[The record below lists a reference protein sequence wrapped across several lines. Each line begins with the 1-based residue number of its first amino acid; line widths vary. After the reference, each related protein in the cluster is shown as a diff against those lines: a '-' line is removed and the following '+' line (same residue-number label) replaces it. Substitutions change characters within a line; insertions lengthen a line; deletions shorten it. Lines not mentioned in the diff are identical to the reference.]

1 MTDKRR
7 KFDLS
12 EELQNRLQMIAK
24 TTGQSLQ
31 SALSHSLFLGTN
43 VFLGRGQTGV
53 THDPGMG
60 SQENFSRGQSGVTH
74 DPKTGFCLA
83 GASNEPITIGSY
95 TGNMGYNAGE
105 PKEKKRTK
113 KKNELDEGEIF
124 SLQVI
129 FDLWNSTVKSLA
141 KVHGKNRSRLDHAK
155 ARQKEGYDLAQV
167 FAKVE
172 ASDFLTGRK
181 PNDDRDWS
189 ANFDWVL
196 RPNNCPRISEGQ
208 FDNTKTKTNHFDD
221 SRFDPNRI

>member
-1 MTDKRR
+1 MADKRR
-7 KFDLS
+7 KFELS

-24 TTGQSLQ
+24 TTGQSVQ

-53 THDPGMG
+53 THDPNPG
-60 SQENFSRGQSGVTH
+60 SQENFHRGQSGVTH
-74 DPKTGFCLA
+74 DPKTGFSLA
-83 GASNEPITIGSY
+83 GASNEPINIGSY
-95 TGNMGYNAGE
+95 TEKVSNIAGE

-113 KKNELDEGEIF
+113 KKNELDEGEKF

-129 FDLWNSTVKSLA
+129 FDLWNSTVKSLPR
-141 KVHGKNRSRLDHAK
+141 VHGKNKSRLDHAK
-155 ARQKEGYDLAQV
+155 ARQKEGYDLGEL

-181 PNDDRDWS
+181 PNDQDWPG

-196 RPNNCPRISEGQ
+196 RPTNCPRIAEGQ
-208 FDNTKTKTNHFDD
+208 FDNTEKPNDKLDD
-221 SRFDPNRI
+221 SRFDPNKF

>member
-1 MTDKRR
+1 MADKRR
-7 KFDLS
+7 KFELS

-24 TTGQSLQ
+24 TTGQSVQ

-53 THDPGMG
+53 SGDPMPG
-60 SQENFSRGQSGVTH
+60 SS
-74 DPKTGFCLA
+74 LA
-83 GASNEPITIGSY
+83 GASIEPINIGSY
-95 TGNMGYNAGE
+95 TGNMEYNAGE

-113 KKNELDEGEIF
+113 KKDELDEGEIF

-141 KVHGKNRSRLDHAK
+141 RVHGKNRSRLANAK
-155 ARQKEGYDLAQV
+155 ARQKEGYDLGEL

-181 PNDDRDWS
+181 PNDQDWS

-196 RPNNCPRISEGQ
+196 RPTNCPRIAEGQ
-208 FDNTKTKTNHFDD
+208 FDNTAKTNDKLDD
-221 SRFDPNRI
+221 SRFDPNKF

>member
-1 MTDKRR
+1 MADKRR

-12 EELQNRLQMIAK
+12 EELQNRLQIIAK
-24 TTGQSLQ
+24 VTGQSMQ

-43 VFLGRGQTGV
+43 VFLGRGQAGV
-53 THDPGMG
+53 TDDPGMG
-60 SQENFSRGQSGVTH
+60 SQENFVRGQSGVTD
-74 DPKTGFCLA
+74 DPMPGSSLA
-83 GASNEPITIGSY
+83 GASIEPITIGSS
-95 TGNMGYNAGE
+95 TGNMEYNAGE

-113 KKNELDEGEIF
+113 KKDELGESEKF

-141 KVHGKNRSRLDHAK
+141 KVHGKNSSRLANAK

-172 ASDFLTGRK
+172 ASDFLTQRK
-181 PNDDRDWS
+181 PNEQNWS

-208 FDNTKTKTNHFDD
+208 FDNTNNKNDKLDD